1 MGVNC
6 DYCGVRWELSDETHC
21 LLAPHIYMHVVLFL
35 FLLFVELSL
44 SALTVLPLTTKL
56 SWISSNKQFMMNF
69 ELPTPDI
76 SWDLDR
82 LETVIPTE
90 KLSQQ
95 LSPSI
100 TLAPVTLF
108 PVASLMG
115 NPTTVTQAPVTLV
128 PAETLTPSTTTQLIT
143 SNEVPPSTASTT
155 ERAYYS
161 CSPGDKL
168 NNATVRVAYNFQI
181 QLLGNVGIAAL
192 LPTIESRF
200 ERSLGEF
207 LKTNTVY
214 DGRRCEGYY
223 VEHFRGRFLNDNR
236 NNNVMNEE
244 RRISEAN
251 STKIIGISSATDLS
265 VDEAQACVPRREDCY
280 IICGELDAT
289 YVGPNEASVKSSLSR
304 VVEEEFAGGFMY
316 EIKYLGSQYPSDDNR
331 TSSSPSPVAG
341 VVANRKNTM
350 PNSASGGLLLSPL
363 GIGIIAVLG
372 STFIV
377 ACIVL
382 FITSDGSGKV
392 KKTLE
397 QRKEKKLTKKNAL
410 CEEDDEKP
418 MDDQDYCYDL
428 QSITVDCDFEMESED
443 GVEVHTLRSPAR
455 VIHPETESARYS
467 ERTRKISNKID
478 DPVIF
483 TFAHEDGDSTA
494 CRSSQLSSPTSI
506 IPLVDRFPSSRANSK
521 SMVQHKKTDESCAIY
536 TLPPIS
542 EALSPPAKD
551 TPRLSH
557 RPTTPPD
564 APGRDA
570 TGDWEV

>member
-1 MGVNC
+1 
-6 DYCGVRWELSDETHC
+6 
-21 LLAPHIYMHVVLFL
+21 
-35 FLLFVELSL
+35 
-44 SALTVLPLTTKL
+44 
-56 SWISSNKQFMMNF
+56 MMNF

-95 LSPSI
+95 PSPSI
-100 TLAPVTLF
+100 TLAPVTLS
-108 PVASLMG
+108 PVASLTG
-115 NPTTVTQAPVTLV
+115 NPNTVTQEPVTPV
-128 PAETLTPSTTTQLIT
+128 PAETLTPSSTTQLIT

-168 NNATVRVAYNFQI
+168 NNATVRIAFYFQVQI
-181 QLLGNVGIAAL
+181 LGDTGIAVL
-192 LPTIESRF
+192 LPTIENQF
-200 ERSLGEF
+200 EHSLGEY
-207 LKTNTVY
+207 LKNNTVY
-214 DGRRCEGYY
+214 DGSRCEGYY
-223 VEHFRGRFLNDNR
+223 VEHFRGRFLNDAGNRR
-236 NNNVMNEE
+236 NNVVYEE
-244 RRISEAN
+244 RQISEVN
-251 STKIIGISSATDLS
+251 STKIIGLYSVATLE

-304 VVEEEFAGGFMY
+304 VVEEEFAGGFKY
-316 EIKYLGSQYPSDDNR
+316 EIKYLGSQYPLDDNR
-331 TSSSPSPVAG
+331 TSSDPSAVDG
-341 VVANRKNTM
+341 VVANRKNTT
-350 PNSASGGLLLSPL
+350 PNSGGLFLSPL

-372 STFIV
+372 SAFFI
-377 ACIVL
+377 ACYVL
-382 FITSDGSGKV
+382 FIKSDGSGKV
-392 KKTLE
+392 KKTME

-410 CEEDDEKP
+410 CEEDDEKR

-428 QSITVDCDFEMESED
+428 QSITVDCDFERERED
-443 GVEVHTLRSPAR
+443 GVEVYTLRSPAR
-455 VIHPETESARYS
+455 VIHPETESAHYS
-467 ERTRKISNKID
+467 ERTRKISNKTD
-478 DPVIF
+478 DPVVF
-483 TFAHEDGDSTA
+483 TFAYANGDSTA

-557 RPTTPPD
+557 RPTPPPD